1 MGLHPGI
8 LYGDES
14 EKSIKAQDACIICK
28 IKDVNH
34 ENSAV
39 SIRLGDIRGQ
49 RFSIEFVKDLKSDTA
64 GLHIS

>member
-8 LYGDES
+8 LYGVES
-14 EKSIKAQDACIICK
+14 EKSIKAQDVICK

-39 SIRLGDIRGQ
+39 PIRLGDIRGQ
-49 RFSIEFVKDLKSDTA
+49 RFSIDFVKDLKSDTA